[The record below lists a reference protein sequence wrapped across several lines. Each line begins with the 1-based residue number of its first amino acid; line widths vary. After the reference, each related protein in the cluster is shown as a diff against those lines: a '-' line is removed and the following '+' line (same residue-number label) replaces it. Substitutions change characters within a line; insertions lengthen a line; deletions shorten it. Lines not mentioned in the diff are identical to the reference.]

1 MAKTYTVGFTIGAAL
16 GSSFGKTCATAT
28 QKMKGIGK
36 ALDEMRIQK
45 GAAKDL
51 VKYQAELEE
60 LSARQKAAG
69 FSSSTLNQQVSEA
82 QARYYRA
89 AQAARK
95 YGVSISDAAAENKKL
110 GAAITATERK
120 MARMR
125 KAQQNKQVR
134 SEMGGQMIGA
144 VGAVMTLAAPIREAI
159 QYESVM
165 ADVAKVVDFPT
176 PVAFKAM
183 SNDILNMST
192 TIPMAASGI
201 GAIVAAA
208 GQAGIAKD
216 ELKAFATNA
225 ARMGIAFDLS
235 GDEAGSTMAA
245 WRAAMD
251 LTQGQT
257 VNLGDAVNYLSN
269 NMNAQAG
276 ALAEVLKRQGAVA
289 KSAGLTTVQTASLGA
304 ALLSSGTGPEIAATA
319 MKNLTGALTK
329 GQAATK
335 AQSDAFESLGFDSVS
350 LAERMQT
357 DAKGAIMDVFAALK
371 DAPKAEQSS
380 LVSQLFGEESKG
392 AIMPLLQN
400 IGNLKQAFEL
410 TGDATQY
417 AGSMQAEYEQRSKTT
432 ANNVQLM
439 RNQIARA
446 GVKLG
451 TVLLPPL
458 NMVMGVLG
466 SAIGVVADFSDK
478 FPMLTTVVIGAA
490 AGLITIKV
498 AAIAAKYAGTLLSD
512 GWLIAKAAFDFFRP
526 SVLAT
531 NIALLKQKA
540 VAIGTAVVT
549 KSVAIG
555 TKAWTAAQWLLNA
568 AMTANPIGLV
578 IAGVAALAA
587 GAYFLVTKWDSVKAF
602 FSGLWDW
609 FGNID
614 LAESGKKLVLTFVNG
629 IKAVATAPFKAVKW
643 VLGKVRKLLPF
654 SDAKEGP
661 LSRLTESGRKVLST
675 MGNGMKQAA
684 PGMKQTA
691 SAALEG
697 AAGALTVQPPLLG
710 EAVGTARYETE
721 IPTTPDLPD
730 ARALLLRNLQPVQYA
745 ASANT
750 PKAGGI
756 SISFSPTINL
766 PAGSTDKPSALESGL
781 LASEARLREMLSR
794 ILADDRRLSYA

>member
-1 MAKTYTVGFTIGAAL
+1 
-16 GSSFGKTCATAT
+16 
-28 QKMKGIGK
+28 
-36 ALDEMRIQK
+36 
-45 GAAKDL
+45 
-51 VKYQAELEE
+51 
-60 LSARQKAAG
+60 
-69 FSSSTLNQQVSEA
+69 
-82 QARYYRA
+82 
-89 AQAARK
+89 
-95 YGVSISDAAAENKKL
+95 
-110 GAAITATERK
+110 
-120 MARMR
+120 
-125 KAQQNKQVR
+125 
-134 SEMGGQMIGA
+134 
-144 VGAVMTLAAPIREAI
+144 
-159 QYESVM
+159 
-165 ADVAKVVDFPT
+165 
-176 PVAFKAM
+176 
-183 SNDILNMST
+183 
-192 TIPMAASGI
+192 
-201 GAIVAAA
+201 
-208 GQAGIAKD
+208 
-216 ELKAFATNA
+216 
-225 ARMGIAFDLS
+225 
-235 GDEAGSTMAA
+235 
-245 WRAAMD
+245 
-251 LTQGQT
+251 
-257 VNLGDAVNYLSN
+257 
-269 NMNAQAG
+269 
-276 ALAEVLKRQGAVA
+276 
-289 KSAGLTTVQTASLGA
+289 
-304 ALLSSGTGPEIAATA
+304 
-319 MKNLTGALTK
+319 
-329 GQAATK
+329 
-335 AQSDAFESLGFDSVS
+335 
-350 LAERMQT
+350 
-357 DAKGAIMDVFAALK
+357 
-371 DAPKAEQSS
+371 
-380 LVSQLFGEESKG
+380 
-392 AIMPLLQN
+392 
-400 IGNLKQAFEL
+400 
-410 TGDATQY
+410 
-417 AGSMQAEYEQRSKTT
+417 
-432 ANNVQLM
+432 
-439 RNQIARA
+439 
-446 GVKLG
+446 
-451 TVLLPPL
+451 
-458 NMVMGVLG
+458 
-466 SAIGVVADFSDK
+466 
-478 FPMLTTVVIGAA
+478 MLTTVVIGAA
-490 AGLITIKV
+490 AGLVTLKV

-512 GWLIAKAAFDFFRP
+512 GWLIAKDVFDFFRP

-540 VAIGTAVVT
+540 VAIGAAVVT
-549 KSVAIG
+549 KAVAFG
-555 TKAWTAAQWLLNA
+555 TKAWAAAQWLLNA

-587 GAYFLVTKWDSVKAF
+587 SAYFLVTKWDSVKAF